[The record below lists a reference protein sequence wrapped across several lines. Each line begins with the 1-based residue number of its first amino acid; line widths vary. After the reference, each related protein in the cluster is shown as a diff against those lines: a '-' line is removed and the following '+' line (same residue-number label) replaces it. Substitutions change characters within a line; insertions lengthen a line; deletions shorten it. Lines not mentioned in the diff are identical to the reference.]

1 MVGAGFLA
9 GWLVD
14 LLPYCRWRVRL
25 AGESLFS
32 AVGAAG
38 ERKVAQV
45 WAHFDC
51 CCSLHSFL
59 LDYITL
65 NNTCWLVVVLLL
77 PRVDDDYVPNQMPSF
92 YSPNTRFN

>member
-1 MVGAGFLA
+1 MAGLLVSYFVVPPA
-9 GWLVD
+9 G
-14 LLPYCRWRVRL
+14 RWRVRL
-25 AGESLFS
+25 AGGESLFS

-38 ERKVAQV
+38 ERKVTQV

-51 CCSLHSFL
+51 CCSLHLFL